1 MPKNNKSHKR
11 QKSSILNIGFYY
23 PDEQPDSSRI
33 SGSNVISSAGPS
45 NLPKILSNL
54 NPDIQSNINDLSPMH
69 QQVIPHHM
77 TSPSHPTH
85 QQQQQQQ
92 ESSPTLDNSL
102 YESDIYN
109 PINYNFPTERS
120 TFFYPMNQNLNQ
132 PYNLDTY
139 QNPTGQSSTGMHG
152 AHLQTNTSMSVPSYI
167 QPPAPPQL
175 QPQAYQIPISQPLQ
189 PNQQILSQQPFSASS
204 DLSKLPSQSSN
215 IQTQLQTPH
224 TPRTSQRSSPI
235 RRHAKAHSRSHSHST
250 PNSLTNLAV
259 NKPTISLPKHKQNLS
274 ISSHFNLFNLTEQ
287 QPKEEFDQN
296 RLLNDLLFN
305 LIEVDQASVNNFL
318 LNALD
323 KIDVSV
329 PLDDFYNLLYH
340 DSKTIKYNTE
350 DKLDK
355 TKVDNQYLQNCLEI
369 LFQVLEI
376 FKEPESIK
384 DFLSNKQLM
393 KEIKLSNINYHEL
406 LRSFLAIKIL
416 QDMLIE
422 LPRNSSTD
430 ITTFNIPR
438 LSLYKTYYII
448 CQNLLLKYPS
458 SIDANNDHH
467 KLILGQSKLGKLI
480 KLVYPNLLIKR
491 LGSRGES
498 KYNYLG
504 VVWNENIVNNEIVEL
519 CDSHELVDLN
529 QIFDSKHK
537 AKLESDSLNRF
548 NESVMEDTNEILAHQ
563 ASSHLGSGAGPSMLA
578 SGLGDV
584 SSSAGN
590 VGSLEYL
597 QPSLHSNL
605 LVQQPFDFK
614 SESFNLDYNKSVYS
628 FLNNQNL
635 RFPANFQLIGWIDSV
650 KFQIYQDFN
659 LPVEEVLTNLI
670 NSISVS
676 SRQGSGVSEHSNV
689 ASHSSEQ
696 TEDEGI
702 NHDYLGNLLA
712 EKLSEVNFD
721 WNTSNNDLKIYFL
734 LLAELTPHLLL
745 LKPTTN
751 LKLMKT
757 HINNFLNGNETDLH
771 LHLNSRNQT
780 NLINFKLILK
790 NLLNLNDLLI
800 NITKIIF
807 NDTSILHDLL
817 SFFNYDQTN
826 ESNDSILNS
835 FIDNLI
841 IFTTP
846 ESLNYTFIN
855 NQISN
860 MKNWFL
866 GDLTN
871 FLENIGHSHLDS
883 DPNPSYI
890 LNDMELANLLAW
902 LNLINVLIES
912 FNQFPIIFFTSFFNL
927 VSNDLLKTNYLHNFQ
942 QQVNFNHYWIL
953 ICFIQDYINFVG
965 ELFGLYN
972 EI

>member
-1 MPKNNKSHKR
+1 MPKTNKSHKR
-11 QKSSILNIGFYY
+11 QKSSVLNIGFYY
-23 PDEQPDSSRI
+23 PDQLSDPSRQSTNNII
-33 SGSNVISSAGPS
+33 STAGPS
-45 NLPKILSNL
+45 NLPHVSSNL
-54 NPDIQSNINDLSPMH
+54 NPDLQHNISDLSPMH
-69 QQVIPHHM
+69 QQTLPHHM
-77 TSPSHPTH
+77 TSPSHQTH
-85 QQQQQQQ
+85 QT
-92 ESSPTLDNSL
+92 SSPSMDASL
-102 YESDIYN
+102 YESDMYN
-109 PINYNFPTERS
+109 PINYNFPSERS
-120 TFFYPMNQNLNQ
+120 TLFYPMNQNMNQ
-132 PYNLDTY
+132 PYTIDTF
-139 QNPTGQSSTGMHG
+139 QNPTGQN
-152 AHLQTNTSMSVPSYI
+152 TNIPVTNIPGNPNVHVPSYI
-167 QPPAPPQL
+167 QHPPQL
-175 QPQAYQIPISQPLQ
+175 QPQTYQIPLSQPLPPNSQ
-189 PNQQILSQQPFSASS
+189 MLNQQFTSSS
-204 DLSKLPSQSSN
+204 DLSKLPSQSS

-235 RRHAKAHSRSHSHST
+235 RRHARSHSRSHSHTT
-250 PNSLTNLAV
+250 PKSLSSLSAH
-259 NKPTISLPKHKQNLS
+259 KPTITLPRHKQNLS
-274 ISSHFNLFNLTEQ
+274 ISSHFNLFNLAEQ
-287 QPKEEFDQN
+287 ESKQPFNQS

-318 LNALD
+318 LTVLN

-340 DSKTIKYNTE
+340 DNKLVKYETD
-350 DKLDK
+350 DKLDT
-355 TKVDNQYLQNCLEI
+355 TKIDNEFLQNCLDV
-369 LFQVLEI
+369 LFQILEI

-384 DFLSNKQLM
+384 DFLSSNQLI

-430 ITTFNIPR
+430 ITAFNIPR

-448 CQNLLLKYPS
+448 CQKLLLKYPS

-504 VVWNENIVNNEIVEL
+504 VVWNENIVNTEIVGL
-519 CDSHELVDLN
+519 CDSHELVDLK

-537 AKLESDSLNRF
+537 SKFGSSIEGQKQF
-548 NESVMEDTNEILAHQ
+548 NESVMEDTNQILAHQ
-563 ASSHLGSGAGPSMLA
+563 AASQLGSGAGPSSMLA
-578 SGLGDV
+578 SGLGEV
-584 SSSAGN
+584 SGTTNN
-590 VGSLEYL
+590 VGSLDYL
-597 QPSLHSNL
+597 QPSLHSTL
-605 LVQQPFDFK
+605 MVSQPFDFK
-614 SESFNLDYNKSVYS
+614 SESFNLDYNKSVFS

-635 RFPANFQLIGWIDSV
+635 RFPVNFQLIAWVDAV
-650 KFQIYQDFN
+650 KYQVYQDFDSPIDKILAN
-659 LPVEEVLTNLI
+659 VV

-676 SRQGSGVSEHSNV
+676 SRQGSGVSEHSNSM
-689 ASHSSEQ
+689 SHSSEH
-696 TEDEGI
+696 TEDESI
-702 NHDYLGNLLA
+702 NRDYLGNLLA
-712 EKLSEVNFD
+712 ENLSEINFD
-721 WNTSNNDLKIYFL
+721 WNSSNNDLKIYFL
-734 LLAELTPHLLL
+734 LLAELAPHLLL

-757 HINNFLNGNETDLH
+757 HLSNFLNGNATDLH
-771 LHLNSRNQT
+771 LNLDSRKQN

-800 NITKIIF
+800 NITKVIF
-807 NDTSILHDLL
+807 NDTSILNDLL
-817 SFFNYDQTN
+817 SIFNYDHTN
-826 ESNDSILNS
+826 DTNDSVLNS
-835 FIDNLI
+835 FVDNLI

-860 MKNWFL
+860 LKNWFL
-866 GDLTN
+866 VDLAN
-871 FLENIGHSHLDS
+871 FLGNIGQADQVS

-890 LNDMELANLLAW
+890 LNNMELANLLTW
-902 LNLINVLIES
+902 LNMINVLIQS
-912 FNQFPIIFFTSFFNL
+912 FNQFPIILFTNFFNL
-927 VSNDLLKTNYLHNFQ
+927 VSNDLLKTNYLHSFSQ
-942 QQVNFNHYWIL
+942 QANFNHYWIL
-953 ICFIQDYINFVG
+953 VCFVQDYINFVG